1 MADQK
6 KWFKV
11 WTSILDDPH
20 FQELSLE
27 DIGAWVLLGAM
38 TAKVGNR
45 GVLAVPGAGRRLRE
59 VVRADSMERVEAL
72 FRRLPSVHFGEAEH
86 ANGERAVTWKNWRK
100 YQEDSSIA
108 QRVARLRSKRRGE
121 EIRGEESS
129 NPPIAPPA
137 SELPQG
143 SNEGGQPGRSTS
155 RLGGLTVDEA
165 VRKYQPLEVYRLLD
179 VRQTVLNCQNWC
191 VTRKKALTD
200 RRLVNWLNG
209 EAMKAA
215 SAQGAQRT
223 KSPDPYRH
231 WPRGECP

>member
-27 DIGAWVLLGAM
+27 DIGAWTLLGAM

-45 GVLAVPGAGRRLRE
+45 GTLAVPGSARRLRE
-59 VVRADSMERVEAL
+59 VVRQHEMKDVEAL
-72 FRRLPSVHFGEAEH
+72 FRRLPSVLFGEAPD
-86 ANGERAVTWKNWRK
+86 ANGDRAVTWKNWRK
-100 YQEDSSIA
+100 SQEDSSVA
-108 QRVARLRSKRRGE
+108 ARVSRLRSKRRLE
-121 EIRGEESS
+121 ERRGDE
-129 NPPIAPPA
+129 NPPVAPPDVA
-137 SELPQG
+137 GKRGTDRIE
-143 SNEGGQPGRSTS
+143 
-155 RLGGLTVDEA
+155 VDEA
-165 VRKYQPLEVYRLLD
+165 VRKYQPLEVYRLID
-179 VRQTVLNCQNWC
+179 VRQAVLNCQNWC

-215 SAQGAQRT
+215 ALKNGAERT
-223 KSPDPYRH
+223 KSPDPYAH
-231 WPRGECP
+231 WPKGTKGAP